1 MVEIMKEVFGSYLGD
16 LDLEVND
23 DTPLPTLED
32 LRQRILI
39 KVKYSA
45 RKSPSKAKS
54 TSNFS
59 GAEIEGESSGEEQAE
74 ADQKGKIIPELGSM
88 GIYTRSYHF
97 KSLEQ
102 PEAKLPTHVFSL
114 SESKLIDTHK
124 QDASAL
130 FRHNKV

>member
-1 MVEIMKEVFGSYLGD
+1 MVDIMKEVFGSYLGD
-16 LDLEVND
+16 LDIEVND
-23 DTPLPTLED
+23 NTPLPTLKD
-32 LRQRILI
+32 LHQRILI

-45 RKSPSKAKS
+45 PNRAAKNKSSSRSSAP
-54 TSNFS
+54 
-59 GAEIEGESSGEEQAE
+59 EIEAESSGEEQAE
-74 ADQKGKIIPELGSM
+74 GVQKGKIIPELGSM

-97 KSLEQ
+97 KGFEQ